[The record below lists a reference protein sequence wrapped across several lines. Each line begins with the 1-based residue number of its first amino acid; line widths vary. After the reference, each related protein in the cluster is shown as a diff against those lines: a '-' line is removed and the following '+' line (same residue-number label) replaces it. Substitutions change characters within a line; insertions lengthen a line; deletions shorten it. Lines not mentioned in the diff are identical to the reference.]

1 MIEIRT
7 IGGYGEVGKNM
18 TAVRVDDEV
27 VIFDMGLH
35 LPNYIRFTEEEG
47 ENVVKV
53 SKKALMK
60 VEAIPDDTFI
70 NDWAKLVKAIVPSHA
85 HLDHVGAIPYMA
97 SRYNCPVVCTP
108 FTAAVIRAILKDERI
123 KIRNPIKIL
132 NPNAELEISK
142 NLKIEFINIT
152 HSTPQVVMI
161 ALHTKYGVI
170 LYCNDFKLDN
180 NPTLGK
186 KPNYDALKKAGKKG
200 VLVAI
205 VDSLYCGDRVK
216 TPSELVAKE
225 MLKDVLL
232 GVHSKGQAVIVTT
245 FSSHIARLKSICQ
258 YAKQLNR
265 KVVFLGRSLSKY
277 INAAKNAQVVDLSKE
292 GEVIGFARQIKKK
305 LSQIE
310 KKGVHKYLIVCTGHQ
325 GEPKSVLSKM
335 VKGVFPFHFGPED
348 HAVFSCKTIP
358 TPINVK
364 LRAALEKELKQKG
377 IRIFKDIHVSG
388 HGGYEDIRDLLRMT
402 SPNHVISAHAEKE
415 GIAAFV
421 ELARELGYKR
431 KFIHPFK
438 NKQSLILQNNKIF
451 K

>member
-47 ENVVKV
+47 ENVVKLG
-53 SKKALMK
+53 KKALMK
-60 VEAIPDDTFI
+60 VEAIPNDEII
-70 NDWAKLVKAIVPSHA
+70 NDWTKMVKAIIPSHA
-85 HLDHVGAIPYMA
+85 HLDHVGAIPYM
-97 SRYNCPVVCTP
+97 SSKYNCPVICTP
-108 FTAAVIRAILKDERI
+108 FTANVLRRILKDEKI
-123 KIRNPIKIL
+123 KIRNQIKIL
-132 NPNAELEISK
+132 NPNAELKLTK
-142 NLKIEFINIT
+142 NLKIEFINMT
-152 HSTPQVVMI
+152 HSTPQTVMI
-161 ALHTKYGVI
+161 ALHTKYGIV

-180 NPTLGK
+180 NPTLGR
-186 KPNYDALKKAGKKG
+186 KPNYDALQNAGKKG

-205 VDSLYCGDRVK
+205 IDSLYCDRRIK

-232 GVHSKGQAVIVTT
+232 GVHSRGHAVIVST
-245 FSSHIARLKSICQ
+245 FSSHIARLKSIAQ

-277 INAAKNAQVVDLSKE
+277 ITAAKDAKVIDLAKE
-292 GEVIGFARQIKKK
+292 GEICSFAKHIKRK
-305 LSQIE
+305 LTQIE
-310 KKGVHKYLIVCTGHQ
+310 KKGAHKFLIIATGHQ

-335 VKGVFPFHFGPED
+335 SKRVFPFHFSTED
-348 HAVFSCKTIP
+348 HVVFSCKTIP
-358 TPINVK
+358 TSINEE
-364 LRAALEKELKQKG
+364 LRAVLEKDLKG
-377 IRIFKDIHVSG
+377 MGVRIFKDIHVSG

-402 SPNHVISAHAEKE
+402 SPKHVIPAHAENK
-415 GIAAFV
+415 GVDAFV
-421 ELARELGYKR
+421 ELAREMGYSR

-438 NKQSLILQNNKIF
+438 NGEKLIL
-451 K
+451 